1 MDNLEQILDGLED
14 KHLDYVVA
22 RSQANS
28 DAEAYR
34 AIGVSRSAF
43 YNWDRE
49 IIDRLNDLAQQLK
62 RAHAVKALR
71 VMQGA
76 AEKAAQVLVDQ
87 LDLKRNESVRHRSAV
102 ELLDRT
108 VGKATQVIKQ
118 DVTSGGE
125 KIVIRWDDATND
137 S

>member
-43 YNWDRE
+43 YNWDRAD
-49 IIDRLNDLAQQLK
+49 IDRLNDLAQQLK

-71 VMQGA
+71 VMQNA
-76 AEKAAQVLVDQ
+76 AEKAAQTLVDQ
-87 LDLKRNESVRHRSAV
+87 LDLKRNDSVKQKAAI
-102 ELLDRT
+102 EILDRT
-108 VGKATQVIKQ
+108 IGKATQVIKQ

-125 KIVIRWDDATND
+125 KITVKLVGLDD
-137 S
+137 